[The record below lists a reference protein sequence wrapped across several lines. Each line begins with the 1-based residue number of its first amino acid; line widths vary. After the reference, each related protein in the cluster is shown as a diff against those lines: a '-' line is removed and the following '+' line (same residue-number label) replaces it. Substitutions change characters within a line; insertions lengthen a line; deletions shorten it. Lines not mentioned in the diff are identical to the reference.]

1 MCWVN
6 KEKERRGGGEENG
19 GGKEGGKRR
28 GRGREEGEGLG
39 LEIVPVI
46 RKILLQAILTARAA
60 GSGGGWWEG
69 KRVGGRQLGGE
80 AVNVEVKGT
89 TAPN

>member
-6 KEKERRGGGEENG
+6 KEKGGGGGEENER
-19 GGKEGGKRR
+19 GKEGGKRR
-28 GRGREEGEGLG
+28 GGEGGKERGEGLG

-69 KRVGGRQLGGE
+69 NGGE
-80 AVNVEVKGT
+80 GALRRGSCECGSQGNH
-89 TAPN
+89 NS